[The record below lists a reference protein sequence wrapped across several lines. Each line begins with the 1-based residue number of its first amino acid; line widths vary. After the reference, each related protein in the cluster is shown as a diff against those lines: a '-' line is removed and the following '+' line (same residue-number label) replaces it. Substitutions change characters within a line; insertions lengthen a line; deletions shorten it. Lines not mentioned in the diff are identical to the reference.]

1 MFEASL
7 FESEGRIGRKNGRAI
22 AVAVVAEGIAFCGL
36 FLAPLFSPA
45 SLPPRALQMVL
56 TAPPP
61 PPPLIPVLRQPIKAA
76 TSVSEAV
83 DLVRQVFAAPRI
95 IPHGF
100 PGVSETPDFNPSGS
114 PQIDTGSGVANLLN
128 SVSGTSAPVVRPSGP
143 DAKRGPVRISGG
155 VMQGRLD
162 LPIVPTYPTIARAA
176 HMQGTVVVA
185 AVISRT
191 GTIENLQVTSGPV
204 MLRQA
209 ALDAIRRAHYKPFK
223 LNGEAVEVDTTIS
236 VVFSLGDTP

>member
-1 MFEASL
+1 MFETSL
-7 FESEGRIGRKNGRAI
+7 FESEGRIKRNNGRAI
-22 AVAVVAEGIAFCGL
+22 AVAVIAQGIAFCGL

-61 PPPLIPVLRQPIKAA
+61 PPPLIPVLRQPIKTA

-83 DLVRQVFAAPRI
+83 DLVRQVFAARI
-95 IPHGF
+95 IPRGI
-100 PGVSETPDFNPSGS
+100 PDVSETPDLNPSAS
-114 PQIDTGSGVANLLN
+114 AQIDTGSGVANLLN
-128 SVSGTSAPVVRPSGP
+128 SVSGTPAAVVRPGGP
-143 DAKRGPVRISGG
+143 ASNRGPVRISGG

-176 HMQGTVVVA
+176 HMEGTVVVA

-191 GTIENLQVTSGPV
+191 GAIENLQVTSGPV

-236 VVFSLGDTP
+236 VVFSLGDTR

>member
-7 FESEGRIGRKNGRAI
+7 FESEGRIRTSNGRAI
-22 AVAVVAEGIAFCGL
+22 AISVIGQGIAFCGL

-45 SLPPRALQMVL
+45 SLPQRALQMVL

-61 PPPLIPVLRQPIKAA
+61 PPPVIPVLRQSTTPP
-76 TSVSEAV
+76 SVSAAI
-83 DLVRQVFAAPRI
+83 DLVLQTLAAPRI
-95 IPHGF
+95 IAHGI
-100 PGVSETPDFNPSGS
+100 PVASDAPNFNPSAS
-114 PQIDTGSGVANLLN
+114 TQIDTGAGVANLLN
-128 SVSGTSAPVVRPSGP
+128 TVTGTSPTVIRPAVP
-143 DAKRGPVRISGG
+143 ATKRGPVRISGG

-162 LPIVPTYPTIARAA
+162 FPIAPAYPAIARAA
-176 HMQGTVVVA
+176 HMEGTVVVA
-185 AVISRT
+185 AVVSRT
-191 GTIENLQVTSGPV
+191 GAIENLQVTSGPV

-236 VVFSLGDTP
+236 VVFSLGEAR